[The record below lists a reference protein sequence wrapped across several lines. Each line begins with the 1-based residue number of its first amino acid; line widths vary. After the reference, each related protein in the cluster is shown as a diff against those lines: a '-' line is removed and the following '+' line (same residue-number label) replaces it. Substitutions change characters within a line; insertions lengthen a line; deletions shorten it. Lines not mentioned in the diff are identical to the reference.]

1 MSVDIDALGAG
12 SIVETEG
19 GRLYTKDRWGDWWKL
34 SIAMGSSPFKK
45 LDYLKTGRV
54 LREAKHSFLED
65 FPVGS
70 VITFDKGDVAVRHR
84 EDFWE
89 VAGSSREYTSEQ
101 LETFIFDKSSVKV
114 LS

>member
-19 GRLYTKDRWGDWWKL
+19 GLLYTKDRFGDWWKL
-34 SIAMGSSPFKK
+34 TIAMGSSPFKK

-54 LREAKHSFLED
+54 LREVKHSFLED

-84 EDFWE
+84 EDFWK
-89 VAGSSREYTSEQ
+89 VAGSDAEYT
-101 LETFIFDKSSVKV
+101 FDNLDHYILDKNTIKE